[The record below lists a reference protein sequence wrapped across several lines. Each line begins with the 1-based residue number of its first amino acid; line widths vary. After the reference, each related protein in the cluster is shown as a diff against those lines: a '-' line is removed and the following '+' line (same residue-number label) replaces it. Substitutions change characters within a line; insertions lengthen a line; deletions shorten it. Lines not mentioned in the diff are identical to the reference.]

1 MSTGGQPENQ
11 TKLMHMESLGMRP
24 ELNCVYSSS
33 GSVYG
38 NVSLAEISTEI
49 RALTFILFF
58 LGWFL
63 RLILYSCL
71 VGLCLLAPPLWPH
84 PLFFLFGAS
93 GDRRFGWFLL
103 RRFGVRCLWATCAR
117 HLRTSFNLRE
127 TSKTGYIAPRPLPDF
142 ISQPWQKIRRTRSRT
157 GNGGLSY
164 YVTLV

>member
-1 MSTGGQPENQ
+1 
-11 TKLMHMESLGMRP
+11 MHMESLGMRP
-24 ELNCVYSSS
+24 ESNCVYSSS
-33 GSVYG
+33 SSVCV

-63 RLILYSCL
+63 RLILYSCP

-103 RRFGVRCLWATCAR
+103 RRLGVGCLWATCAR
-117 HLRTSFNLRE
+117 HFWTSFNLRE
-127 TSKTGYIAPRPLPDF
+127 TSKTDYIWSTQASVECLH
-142 ISQPWQKIRRTRSRT
+142 IQQC
-157 GNGGLSY
+157 G
-164 YVTLV
+164 